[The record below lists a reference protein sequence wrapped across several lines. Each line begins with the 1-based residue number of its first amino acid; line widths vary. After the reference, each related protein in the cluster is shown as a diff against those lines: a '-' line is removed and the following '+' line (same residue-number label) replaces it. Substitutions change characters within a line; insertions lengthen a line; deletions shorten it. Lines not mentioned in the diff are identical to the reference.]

1 MATASESQ
9 WIVQLAWID
18 LQLLIPLPA
27 VCVCLCLFVCTVCV
41 SVCECCNQRYQKQ
54 STFKLSEQEL
64 TAKGKR
70 ETERRTEVDGQ
81 RVAPKEMRARRVKR
95 LKVCN
100 DRTNKSKCRFES
112 KTHVSLAQ
120 QKTTETETESERG
133 ESRAGRASSLLD
145 GQLSWQLA
153 VGRATHT
160 HTKSVCQ
167 GEKQMTPSP
176 SLFLSLSYTR
186 LSATEAP

>member
-1 MATASESQ
+1 M
-9 WIVQLAWID
+9 QLAWID

-70 ETERRTEVDGQ
+70 ERERRTEVDGQ

-100 DRTNKSKCRFES
+100 DRTIKSKCRFES

-120 QKTTETETESERG
+120 QKTTETERESEREG
-133 ESRAGRASSLLD
+133 ESSAGRPNSLLD

-176 SLFLSLSYTR
+176 SLFLSLSPSLSYTR

>member
-1 MATASESQ
+1 MDRFTIAHST
-9 WIVQLAWID
+9 D
-18 LQLLIPLPA
+18 
-27 VCVCLCLFVCTVCV
+27 CVCLCLFVCTSVCLC
-41 SVCECCNQRYQKQ
+41 VCECCNQRYQKQ

-70 ETERRTEVDGQ
+70 ERERRTEVDGQ

-167 GEKQMTPSP
+167 GEKQMTPSF
-176 SLFLSLSYTR
+176 LFLSPSLYLSLTLDY
-186 LSATEAP
+186 LPQKHHNHSAYR